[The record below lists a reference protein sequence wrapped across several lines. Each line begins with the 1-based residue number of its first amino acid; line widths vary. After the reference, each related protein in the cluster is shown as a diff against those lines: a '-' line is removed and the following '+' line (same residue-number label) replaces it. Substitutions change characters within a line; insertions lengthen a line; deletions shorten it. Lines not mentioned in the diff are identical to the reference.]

1 MDYITNRAERE
12 NITVGTPVTLPSS
25 FIGSPRAIKQGYQDA
40 MAICGKPTYFHT
52 FTCNRNWPEITDSI
66 KSYQKAANR
75 PDIVARVFQWK
86 LKELIKDIQ
95 KNQILGVVGARIHV
109 IEFQKRG
116 LPHVH
121 MLIWINESDVPK
133 TEEEIDKTTF
143 AEIPDPDT
151 HPEHNFQCI
160 KCIRL

>member
-1 MDYITNRAERE
+1 MASTESLHIFILSPAILIGQRLR
-12 NITVGTPVTLPSS
+12 TVSK
-25 FIGSPRAIKQGYQDA
+25 AIK
-40 MAICGKPTYFHT
+40 
-52 FTCNRNWPEITDSI
+52 
-66 KSYQKAANR
+66 KAANR
-75 PDIVARVFQWK
+75 PDIVARVFQLK

>member
-1 MDYITNRAERE
+1 MPWPFVASTESLHIFILSPAILIGQRLR
-12 NITVGTPVTLPSS
+12 TVSK
-25 FIGSPRAIKQGYQDA
+25 AIK
-40 MAICGKPTYFHT
+40 
-52 FTCNRNWPEITDSI
+52 
-66 KSYQKAANR
+66 KAANR
-75 PDIVARVFQWK
+75 PDIVARVFQLK

-121 MLIWINESDVPK
+121 MLIWIHESDVPK
-133 TEEEIDKTTF
+133 TEEEIDKTTC

-151 HPEHNFQCI
+151 HPELHKIIMSSMIHGPCGTNN
-160 KCIRL
+160 RNSP

>member
-1 MDYITNRAERE
+1 MASTESLHIFILSPAILIGQRLR
-12 NITVGTPVTLPSS
+12 TVSK
-25 FIGSPRAIKQGYQDA
+25 AIK
-40 MAICGKPTYFHT
+40 
-52 FTCNRNWPEITDSI
+52 
-66 KSYQKAANR
+66 KAANR
-75 PDIVARVFQWK
+75 PDIVARVFQLK

-121 MLIWINESDVPK
+121 MLIWIHESYVPK
-133 TEEEIDKTTF
+133 TEEEIDKTTC

-151 HPEHNFQCI
+151 HPELHKIIMSSMIHGPCGTNN
-160 KCIRL
+160 RNSP

>member
-1 MDYITNRAERE
+1 MASTESLHIFILSPAILIGQRLR
-12 NITVGTPVTLPSS
+12 TVSK
-25 FIGSPRAIKQGYQDA
+25 AIK
-40 MAICGKPTYFHT
+40 
-52 FTCNRNWPEITDSI
+52 
-66 KSYQKAANR
+66 KAANR
-75 PDIVARVFQWK
+75 PDIVARVFQLK

-121 MLIWINESDVPK
+121 MLIWIHESDVPK
-133 TEEEIDKTTF
+133 TEEEIDKTTC

-151 HPEHNFQCI
+151 HPELHKIIMSSMIHGPCGTNN
-160 KCIRL
+160 RNSP

>member
-1 MDYITNRAERE
+1 MASTESLHIFILSPAILIGQRLR
-12 NITVGTPVTLPSS
+12 TVSK
-25 FIGSPRAIKQGYQDA
+25 AIK
-40 MAICGKPTYFHT
+40 
-52 FTCNRNWPEITDSI
+52 
-66 KSYQKAANR
+66 KAANR
-75 PDIVARVFQWK
+75 PDIVARVFQLK

-121 MLIWINESDVPK
+121 MLIWIHESDVPK
-133 TEEEIDKTTF
+133 TEEEIDKTTR

-151 HPEHNFQCI
+151 HPELHKIIMSSMIHGPCGTNN
-160 KCIRL
+160 RNSP